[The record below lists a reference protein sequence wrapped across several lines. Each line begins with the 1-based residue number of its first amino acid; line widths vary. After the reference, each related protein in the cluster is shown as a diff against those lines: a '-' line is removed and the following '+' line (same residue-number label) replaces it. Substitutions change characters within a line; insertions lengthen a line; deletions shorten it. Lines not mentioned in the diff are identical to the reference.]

1 MIHAARYNSLLIGL
15 IILLLVSAIFAISVG
30 RYYIEPVD
38 VFGILFS
45 PITGVQGDWNESMY
59 TVVHHVRLPRVIA
72 AILVGG
78 GLALCG
84 AVFQGLFRN
93 PLVSSEV
100 LGVSSGAGFGAAVA
114 IITTENLVFVQM
126 SAFVFGL
133 IAMGMTYWISR
144 VRGQTPLL
152 MLILSGI
159 VVGSLFSAMT
169 SMCKYVA
176 DPLNKMPTIV
186 FWLMG
191 SLNHPTGSDIALLGP
206 VIIVMMIILL
216 LLRWRLNIM
225 SLGDEDA
232 QALGINTQR
241 LKFIL
246 IVCTTFIT
254 AASVSMCGIIGWI
267 GLVIPH
273 IGRILIGPNNS
284 RLLPI
289 TVLLGAV
296 FLLLID
302 VIARTLTS
310 AEIPIGLLTA
320 AIGAPLFAVLIRVSR
335 IGW

>member
-1 MIHAARYNSLLIGL
+1 MMHSSRYKHLLFG
-15 IILLLVSAIFAISVG
+15 LLVLLFLSTIAAIAVG
-30 RYYIEPVD
+30 RYYIEPMD

-45 PITGVQGDWNESMY
+45 PITGAHGDWSDAMY
-59 TVVHHVRLPRVIA
+59 TVVFHVRLPRVIA

-78 GLALCG
+78 GLGLCG

-100 LGVSSGAGFGAAVA
+100 LGVSSGAGFGAAIA
-114 IITTENLVFVQM
+114 IVMTESLFLVQM
-126 SAFVFGL
+126 SAFVCGL

-169 SMCKYVA
+169 SICKYVA

-191 SLNHPTGSDIALLGP
+191 SLNHPTGEDVALLGP
-206 VIIVMMIILL
+206 IIIIMMIILL

-232 QALGINTQR
+232 QALGIHTQH

-284 RLLPI
+284 KLLPI

-296 FLLLID
+296 FLLLVDI
-302 VIARTLTS
+302 IARTLTS

-320 AIGAPLFAVLIRVSR
+320 AIGAPLFAVLIRTSK